1 MRHFAEDWNFKI
13 TTTSPHYPKSNG
25 QAECAIQTVKGLLR
39 KAEESGGDPN
49 IALLQY
55 RNSSIA
61 GCTFSPAQLAMNR
74 QLRTRIPVSSELL
87 HSLPVDPRELV
98 YRQQKYKR
106 WYDRGAKDLE
116 PLHPGDVVRVRHND
130 QWQRGFVSSQHETPR
145 SYIVETEY
153 GSTLRRNRRDLI
165 HTREDPPPSTDP
177 PCDDVE
183 SGPAT
188 VPPSQSSSSEPPP
201 ESAVK
206 SSLPS
211 SKDKRTRCGRMVKL
225 PVRFED

>member
-1 MRHFAEDWNFKI
+1 
-13 TTTSPHYPKSNG
+13 
-25 QAECAIQTVKGLLR
+25 
-39 KAEESGGDPN
+39 
-49 IALLQY
+49 
-55 RNSSIA
+55 
-61 GCTFSPAQLAMNR
+61 
-74 QLRTRIPVSSELL
+74 
-87 HSLPVDPRELV
+87 V

-130 QWQRGFVSSQHETPR
+130 QLQRGVVSSQHETPR
-145 SYIVETEY
+145 SYIVENEY

-177 PCDDVE
+177 PYDDVD

-188 VPPSQSSSSEPPP
+188 VPPSQSSSSEPPSG
-201 ESAVK
+201 SAVE

-211 SKDKRTRCGRMVKL
+211 STEADAPTAGPEMRDMQPQTGRRTLTDERTRCGRTFKL
-225 PVRFED
+225 PVRFQD